1 MPVIRSWAR
10 TDVGKKR
17 PHNEDAYLVDEALG
31 LYAVA
36 DGMGGHAAGEV
47 ASAAAVKSLRDALA
61 GEKAALDAFTRT
73 PSLEARESAAQAM
86 ERAVQRA
93 CADVYALSLGDPGKR
108 GMGTTLVAL
117 LACGRNAVIA
127 HVGDSRAYLFRN
139 VITRAI
145 GIQRSVAVDTLVTDL
160 LPGDVYVLCTDGLH
174 GYLGEDEL
182 PALLGQEKRRLVDL
196 LVDLALQR
204 GGKDN
209 VTGIALAVE
218 AGADE
223 ESADVEGRTE
233 VLRRIPLF
241 QHMTYKELLGILGIA
256 RGRQFQKGQTVIR
269 EGETGDELFVLFRG
283 KVQVTK
289 GEMAIASLKAGG
301 HFGEM
306 GLVDQAPRSATVT
319 AVEETS
325 AVAIDRDSL
334 LRLMRRDSLLA
345 VKLLWSF
352 VQVLS
357 ERLRNTNEA
366 LTGLKSELDRARTAA
381 DSQEGGGGTPPPFGS

>member
-61 GEKAALDAFTRT
+61 GEKAVLDAFTRT

-86 ERAVQRA
+86 ERSVQRA

-127 HVGDSRAYLFRN
+127 HVGDSRAYLFRNDRAHQLTEDHTMVQEQLKRGLITKAEVATAENRN

-196 LVDLALQR
+196 LIDLALQR

-209 VTGIALAVE
+209 VTAIALAVE
-218 AGADE
+218 AGAD
-223 ESADVEGRTE
+223 
-233 VLRRIPLF
+233 
-241 QHMTYKELLGILGIA
+241 
-256 RGRQFQKGQTVIR
+256 
-269 EGETGDELFVLFRG
+269 DELFVLFRG

-325 AVAIDRDSL
+325 AVSIDRDSL
-334 LRLMRRDSLLA
+334 LKLMRRDSLLA